1 MVKVTDIEQVL
12 GDSSPR
18 LVEDESE
25 IRRAAVSAVFRDGA
39 DEAELL
45 FIHRAEHPDDPWSGQ
60 MAFPGG
66 RVDPGDETSLAGALR
81 ETREELDLDLTR
93 HGRLLGRLSDVRAVA
108 RGRRLPLVIE
118 PYVFELRGSPAL
130 TPNHEV
136 ADVGWVPLS
145 FLTDRSHRSTM
156 QWRVDDVSI
165 PLPCYRYDGYLIW
178 GLTLQ
183 MLDELLEL
191 LRRSSSSISRSG
203 TTS

>member
-1 MVKVTDIEQVL
+1 MLKVDDVEQVL

-18 LVEDESE
+18 LVENQSE
-25 IRRAAVSAVFRDGA
+25 LRRAAVSAVFRDGA

-45 FIHRAEHPDDPWSGQ
+45 FIHRAEHPDDPWSGH

-81 ETREELDLDLTR
+81 EAREELDLDLTR

-118 PYVFELRGSPAL
+118 PYVFELRGAPVL

-136 ADVGWVPLS
+136 ATVVWVPLS
-145 FLTDRSHRSTM
+145 FLTDHGHRSTM
-156 QWRVDDVSI
+156 QWRVDNISI
-165 PLPCYRYDGYLIW
+165 PLPCYRYNEHVIW

-191 LRRSSSSISRSG
+191 LQQGSSFGSQF
-203 TTS
+203 